1 MKVNTAIW
9 SKYHSI
15 KNESITPKWPFMS
28 CNGNYFSITEVVY
41 MDSYQKYQ
49 KAVPILLILMLIIFT
64 DRQDM

>member
-9 SKYHSI
+9 SKYHPI

-28 CNGNYFSITEVVY
+28 RNGDYCSITEVVY
-41 MDSYQKYQ
+41 MDFYQKYR
-49 KAVPILLILMLIIFT
+49 KAVPILLILMLTIFT